1 MAASLAKKKVQ
12 VFKSHLDDRYG
23 GVLRI
28 SSHDGQQLDAT
39 PVNLSVQVAEH
50 VRPDTHVVAIDEAQF
65 LDDYRRRTGRAD
77 IPDWTFFIVFSLF
90 RSAGILAGVYRR
102 SVDGQGVDA
111 RMAQAKAAYQ
121 DIAARAW
128 EIARDAS

>member
-1 MAASLAKKKVQ
+1 MYHGARDGWIEVISGVMFSGKSEELLRRVRRAVIAKKKVQ

-28 SSHDGQQLDAT
+28 SSHDGTQLEAV

-65 LDDYRRRTGRAD
+65 LDDG
-77 IPDWTFFIVFSLF
+77 IV
-90 RSAGILAGVYRR
+90 AVAN
-102 SVDGQGVDA
+102 D
-111 RMAQAKAAYQ
+111 
-121 DIAARAW
+121 
-128 EIARDAS
+128 